1 MQKARRYQSGRL
13 SEVGT
18 RSFGNGVFFAL
29 IVSAILLIVLLFAVS
44 LAEWLIPDLFGEY
57 GVYVASVIP
66 IISMGIG
73 AYVGSRRLLQKAVWL
88 GGVNGLTCWL
98 TGLCIAW
105 CSGIDITAFWI
116 SVSAGICLSASLI
129 GALLGV
135 LRIK

>member
-13 SEVGT
+13 TEDGP
-18 RSFGNGVFFAL
+18 RSFGSAVFFAM

-44 LAEWLIPDLFGEY
+44 IAEWLLPDLFGEY
-57 GVYVASVIP
+57 SVYVASVIP

-73 AYVGSRRLLQKAVWL
+73 AYVGSRRLLRKAVWL
-88 GGVNGLTCWL
+88 GCVNGLICWL
-98 TGLCIAW
+98 MGLCIAW
-105 CSGIDITAFWI
+105 CSGIDITAFWLG
-116 SVSAGICLSASLI
+116 VSAGICLSVSLI